1 MNKNYL
7 TIALVFCLTFVGFS
21 QNTVTVDASATQ
33 LGYANVFET
42 EANGGGFAF
51 GESWGVPDLKTVL
64 DPANN
69 TITIQPNFNTY
80 GDGTDTFWV
89 DQATTNGN
97 KMFEGNTYVE
107 NNALAGSELTFT
119 GTVTTN
125 TLAGNGQL
133 LFSVNN
139 GPLEGGHQAI
149 PAQFGGAFTTTAL
162 TEDAVLVTD
171 ENSDPD
177 ENDACDPVTNGGDLN
192 GKVAVVRRGACEF
205 GFKSLQAQNAGAV
218 AVIVVNNV
226 EGPPI
231 IMAGGADGDSVTI
244 PVLMVSDVVGEAII
258 GELSN
263 GVNTTMVLSDYT
275 TTAFIKVFNSDYSVL
290 KQESVELGPDGTDFS
305 VTYDNVEDADAVVQ
319 YGFQVFGLNANPV
332 NEAALGSVVITSDV
346 LSVNDVNMINVSIYP
361 NPTSNNINIQS
372 EEQITNVVIYN
383 TLGQTVR
390 NVSPDA
396 TNFSVNTSNL
406 DAGTY
411 FAVLSTENASKT
423 VKFIKK

>member
-42 EANGGGFAF
+42 ESNGGDFAF

-149 PAQFGGAFTTTAL
+149 PAQFGGPFTTTAL
-162 TEDAVLVTD
+162 TEDVVLVTD
-171 ENSDPD
+171 ESTDPD
-177 ENDACDPVTNGGDLN
+177 ENDACEPLTNGPDLV
-192 GKVAVVRRGACEF
+192 GKVAVIRRGACEF
-205 GFKSLQAQNAGAV
+205 GFKALQAQNEGAV

-231 IMAGGADGDSVTI
+231 VMAGGADGELVTI
-244 PVLMVSDVVGEAII
+244 PVLMVSDVVGEA
-258 GELSN
+258 
-263 GVNTTMVLSDYT
+263 
-275 TTAFIKVFNSDYSVL
+275 K
-290 KQESVELGPDGTDFS
+290 
-305 VTYDNVEDADAVVQ
+305 
-319 YGFQVFGLNANPV
+319 
-332 NEAALGSVVITSDV
+332 
-346 LSVNDVNMINVSIYP
+346 
-361 NPTSNNINIQS
+361 
-372 EEQITNVVIYN
+372 
-383 TLGQTVR
+383 
-390 NVSPDA
+390 
-396 TNFSVNTSNL
+396 
-406 DAGTY
+406 
-411 FAVLSTENASKT
+411 
-423 VKFIKK
+423 

>member
-7 TIALVFCLTFVGFS
+7 TIALVFCMTFVGFS

-51 GESWGVPDLKTVL
+51 GDAWGVPDLKTVL

-107 NNALAGSELTFT
+107 DNTLVGSELTFT

-149 PAQFGGAFTTTAL
+149 PAQFGGPFTTTAL

-171 ENSDPD
+171 ESTDPD
-177 ENDACDPVTNGGDLN
+177 ENDACEPLTNGPDLV
-192 GKVAVVRRGACEF
+192 GKVAVIRRGACEF
-205 GFKSLQAQNAGAV
+205 GFKALQAQNEGAV

-231 IMAGGADGDSVTI
+231 VMAGGADGELVTI

-258 GELSN
+258 GELTN

-275 TTAFIKVFNSDYSVL
+275 TKAFIKVFNSDYSVL
-290 KQESVELGPDGTDFS
+290 KDEYVDLGPDGTDFS

-319 YGFQVFGLNANPV
+319 YGFQVFGLNGNPV
-332 NEAALGSVVITSDV
+332 NEVALGSVVITTDV
-346 LSVNDVNMINVSIYP
+346 LSINDVEIINASIYP

-390 NVSPDA
+390 KVSPDA
-396 TNFSVNTSNL
+396 TNFSVDTSNL

>member
-42 EANGGGFAF
+42 ESNGGDFAF

-149 PAQFGGAFTTTAL
+149 PAQFGGPFTTTAL

-171 ENSDPD
+171 ESTDPD
-177 ENDACDPVTNGGDLN
+177 ENDACEPLTNGPDLV
-192 GKVAVVRRGACEF
+192 GKVAVIRRGACEF
-205 GFKSLQAQNAGAV
+205 GFKALQAQNEGAV

-231 IMAGGADGDSVTI
+231 VMAGGADGELVTI

-258 GELSN
+258 GELTN

-275 TTAFIKVFNSDYSVL
+275 TKAFIKVFNSDYTVL
-290 KQESVELGPDGTDFS
+290 KDEYVDLGPDGTDFS

-319 YGFQVFGLNANPV
+319 YGFQVFGLNGNPV

-396 TNFSVNTSNL
+396 TNFSVDTSNL
-406 DAGTY
+406 DAGAY

>member
-7 TIALVFCLTFVGFS
+7 TIALVFCMTFVGFS

-51 GESWGVPDLKTVL
+51 GDAWGVPDLKTVL

-205 GFKSLQAQNAGAV
+205 GFKALQAQNAGAV

-231 IMAGGADGDSVTI
+231 VMAGGADGESVTI

-258 GELSN
+258 GELTN

-275 TTAFIKVFNSDYSVL
+275 TKAFIKVFNSDYTVL
-290 KQESVELGPDGTDFS
+290 KDEYVDLGPDGTDFS

-319 YGFQVFGLNANPV
+319 YGFQVFGLNGNPV

-396 TNFSVNTSNL
+396 TNFSVDTSNL
-406 DAGTY
+406 DAGAY